1 MSAAAANSWGAC
13 LAAARVGLPR
23 LEADVLTAR
32 ALETTRSALYAFPER
47 RASPDRFDLAQSFA
61 SRRRCGEPV
70 AYIVGEREF
79 WSLPLRVDARALI
92 PRPETECLVAAALAR
107 LADGERALD
116 LGTGCGAVAL
126 ALASERP
133 RATVVGVDASAP
145 CVALAKEN
153 AERLRLQLALCVSD
167 WYANVNGK
175 FNVIV
180 CNPPYLAASDPHL
193 RQGDLRFEPRAA
205 LVAGTDALAALRAV
219 IGGAPAHLAAGG
231 WLLVEHGCE
240 HGEAVRRLFA
250 NAGLRQVTTLADLA
264 GLPRVTLGRS
274 PRRSGLRRLR
284 STPRAPSATAS
295 AHAP

>member
-1 MSAAAANSWGAC
+1 MRAVAANSWGAC
-13 LAAARVGLPR
+13 LAAARAGLPR
-23 LEADVLTAR
+23 LEADMLTAR

-47 RASPDRFDLAQSFA
+47 PAPPHRFDLAQRFA
-61 SRRRCGEPV
+61 ARRRGGEPV

-79 WSLPLRVDARALI
+79 WSLPLRVDARALV

-133 RATVVGVDASAP
+133 RATVLGVDASAP

-153 AERLRLQLALCVSD
+153 AERLRLRLGLRVSD
-167 WYANVNGK
+167 WYANIDGQ

-193 RQGDLRFEPRAA
+193 RRGDLRFEPRAA
-205 LVAGTDALAALRAV
+205 LVAGKDALAALRAV

-240 HGEAVRRLFA
+240 QGEAVRRLFA
-250 NAGLRQVTTLADLA
+250 NAGLRQATTLADLA
-264 GLPRVTLGRS
+264 GLPRATLGRK
-274 PRRSGLRRLR
+274 PRRRGLRG
-284 STPRAPSATAS
+284 PGATAS
-295 AHAP
+295 ADAP